1 MVSSPLETFRLP
13 RSWEQK
19 GRRLKSVN
27 QGGIRTEN
35 ATTFELTIQVDARP
49 VKLRGDVDADSPQD
63 TRDGGGGGARLE
75 DDGVAHLLVQRGLCE
90 DK

>member
-19 GRRLKSVN
+19 GRHSKSVN
-27 QGGIRTEN
+27 QGSIRTEN
-35 ATTFELTIQVDARP
+35 ANTSELTIQVEVRP
-49 VKLRGDVDADSPQD
+49 VKLRGDVGADFPDDA
-63 TRDGGGGGARLE
+63 RDGGGGGARLE
-75 DDGVAHLLVQRGLCE
+75 DDIVAHLLVQRGLCE